1 MMKTRLFAS
10 AVAVTLVGLVAA
22 PGSSAR
28 VVQLVVEQ
36 RSSYLGGASWGNAGP
51 YEMLRGTAF
60 LVADPRNPH
69 DAVIVDLENAPRN
82 AAGLVEFSTP
92 FLILK
97 PVDML
102 RSNHKIFYAVNN
114 RGNNLEGLLT
124 ATTAGQVSGTDAGY
138 AMTQGYVVVDAG
150 WEGDVVPTATKL
162 VANLPRARM
171 PDGDPITGPM
181 RYEYSDRASGTFT
194 TNLEGTP
201 GFLSYQAADTDA
213 DSATFTVADSEY
225 GPKTR
230 ISPTRWAFG
239 KCPTGEASLVPD
251 DVDLCYFDG
260 FDNTK
265 IYELIYQAKNPIVM
279 GLGFATTR
287 DIASFL
293 RYELRDD
300 AGNANPVGP
309 GIRRSYAAGGS
320 QTGGYLRDYIYLGF
334 NEDETGRKV
343 FDGIIPWIAG
353 TDRVFINVRFADPN
367 TYSEQDRQHN
377 YLQSSYPPFTYA
389 VTTDPIS
396 GIHDG
401 ILKRPRT
408 DPLVMQVDSESE
420 FWQLHGSLN
429 VVDGLGKPV
438 AIPGNARLYFVGNTA
453 HAFISG
459 SFLFPTPGT
468 AALCSNP
475 TPGSGI
481 NWETLRATLRNI
493 DRWAEASGH
502 QRGDD
507 TEGFE
512 PPKSNYPSVLDGTLV
527 TLNEAAA
534 AFPAI
539 PRVSFPTVYDTYQLL
554 EFGPRFGPQGG
565 VLTVEPPLNGPSY
578 AIRLPQTDAIGI
590 HLAGVHQIESRVPL
604 GTSTG
609 WNIRSP
615 AHRGPNLCVLTGS
628 YFPFAA
634 TKAERMLSGDPRPS
648 LQETYVNHDGFVNAV
663 RAAARELVRERFL
676 LEADADADVDAA
688 EASNVLQ

>member
-1 MMKTRLFAS
+1 MKTRLFAS
-10 AVAVTLVGLVAA
+10 ALAVALVGLVAA

-97 PVDML
+97 PVDMQ

-201 GFLSYQAADTDA
+201 GFLSYQAADTDT

-300 AGNANPVGP
+300 AGNPNPVGP
-309 GIRRSYAAGGS
+309 GIQRSYAAGGS

-438 AIPGNARLYFVGNTA
+438 AIPDNARLYFVGNTA

-459 SFLFPTPGT
+459 SFLFPTPG
-468 AALCSNP
+468 AATLCSNP

-507 TEGFE
+507 AEGFE

-539 PRVSFPTVYDTYQLL
+539 PNVSFPTVYDTYQLL

-634 TKAERMLSGDPRPS
+634 TKAERLLSGDPRPS

>member
-1 MMKTRLFAS
+1 MKTRLFAS
-10 AVAVTLVGLVAA
+10 ALAVALVGLVAA
-22 PGSSAR
+22 PASSAR

-114 RGNNLEGLLT
+114 RGNNLEGLLA

-201 GFLSYQAADTDA
+201 GFLSYQAADTDT

-287 DIASFL
+287 DIGSFL

-300 AGNANPVGP
+300 AGNPNPVGP

-438 AIPGNARLYFVGNTA
+438 AIPDNARLYFVGNTA

-459 SFLFPTPGT
+459 SFLFPTPGA

-507 TEGFE
+507 AEGFE

-539 PRVSFPTVYDTYQLL
+539 PNVSFPTVYDTYQLL

-634 TKAERMLSGDPRPS
+634 TKAERLLSGDPRPS

>member
-10 AVAVTLVGLVAA
+10 ALAVALVGLVAA

-60 LVADPRNPH
+60 LVADSRNPH

-97 PVDML
+97 PVDMQ

-201 GFLSYQAADTDA
+201 GFLSYEAADTDT

-300 AGNANPVGP
+300 AGNPNPVGP
-309 GIRRSYAAGGS
+309 GIQRSYAAGGS

-438 AIPGNARLYFVGNTA
+438 AIPDNARLYFVGNTA

-459 SFLFPTPGT
+459 SFLFPTPGA

-507 TEGFE
+507 AEGFE

-539 PRVSFPTVYDTYQLL
+539 PNVSFPTVYDTYQLL

-578 AIRLPQTDAIGI
+578 AIRLPQTDAIGT

-634 TKAERMLSGDPRPS
+634 TKAERLLSGDPRPS

-676 LEADADADVDAA
+676 LEADADTDVDAA

>member
-1 MMKTRLFAS
+1 MKTRLFAS
-10 AVAVTLVGLVAA
+10 ALAVALVGLVAA
-22 PGSSAR
+22 PASSAR

-300 AGNANPVGP
+300 AGNPNPVGP

-389 VTTDPIS
+389 GTTDPIS

-438 AIPGNARLYFVGNTA
+438 AIPDNARLYFVGNTA

-507 TEGFE
+507 AEGFE

-539 PRVSFPTVYDTYQLL
+539 PNVSFPTVYDTYQLL

-634 TKAERMLSGDPRPS
+634 TKAERLLSGDPRPS

-676 LEADADADVDAA
+676 LEADADTDVDAA

>member
-1 MMKTRLFAS
+1 MKTRLFAS
-10 AVAVTLVGLVAA
+10 ALAVALVGLVAA
-22 PGSSAR
+22 PASSAR

-114 RGNNLEGLLT
+114 RGNNLEGLLA

-201 GFLSYQAADTDA
+201 GFLSYQAADTDT

-287 DIASFL
+287 DIGSFL

-300 AGNANPVGP
+300 AGNPNPVGP

-438 AIPGNARLYFVGNTA
+438 AIPDNARLYFVGNTA

-459 SFLFPTPGT
+459 SFLFPTPG
-468 AALCSNP
+468 AATLCSNP

-507 TEGFE
+507 AEGFE

-539 PRVSFPTVYDTYQLL
+539 PNVSFPTVYDTYQLL

-634 TKAERMLSGDPRPS
+634 TKAERLLSGDPRPS

>member
-10 AVAVTLVGLVAA
+10 ALAVALVGLVAA
-22 PGSSAR
+22 PASSAR

-201 GFLSYQAADTDA
+201 GFLSYQAADTDT

-300 AGNANPVGP
+300 AGNPNPVGP

-438 AIPGNARLYFVGNTA
+438 AIPDNARLYFVGNTA

-459 SFLFPTPGT
+459 SFLFPTPG
-468 AALCSNP
+468 AATLCSNP

-507 TEGFE
+507 AEGFE

-539 PRVSFPTVYDTYQLL
+539 PNVSFPTVYDTYQLL

-634 TKAERMLSGDPRPS
+634 TKAERLLSGDPRPS